1 MSLTKYKDG
10 ICMPDLL
17 FVPFTL
23 FFFLFLTTWLRKR
36 KIRMSK
42 LFNENKIQLV
52 GEGV

>member
-10 ICMPDLL
+10 ICMPALL
-17 FVPFTL
+17 FVPFSL
-23 FFFLFLTTWLRKR
+23 FFLFLTTWLRKR
-36 KIRMSK
+36 KIRMGK